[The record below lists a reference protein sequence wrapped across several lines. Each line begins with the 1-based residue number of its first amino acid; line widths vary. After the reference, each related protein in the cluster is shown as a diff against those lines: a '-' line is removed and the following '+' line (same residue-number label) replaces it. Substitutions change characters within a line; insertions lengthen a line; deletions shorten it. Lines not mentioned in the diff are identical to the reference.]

1 MCLFYGNYQKAK
13 TASKTQFIR
22 NYSIKIVSIVYF
34 QISYKNKNDLKPLI
48 LLRNQ
53 YQISTIKQQKRARTL
68 EKQAFPALFMEMRGI
83 EPLSEIPATVLLR
96 A

>member
-1 MCLFYGNYQKAK
+1 MEIIKKAK

-22 NYSIKIVSIVYF
+22 NYSINLSTF

-53 YQISTIKQQKRARTL
+53 YQISTIKQQK
-68 EKQAFPALFMEMRGI
+68 KSQNP
-83 EPLSEIPATVLLR
+83 
-96 A
+96 